1 MVSFNNDTYDAVLE
15 LRPDFPQIKVVL
27 VISKISELNRIETDE
42 ADLLLRII
50 VIRGGHIIFVKK
62 QKTRMWL

>member
-15 LRPDFPQIKVVL
+15 LRPDFPQIKVVI

-62 QKTRMWL
+62 QKTRM